1 MISSGQEFW
10 IPGAVRRRR
19 QHRQLGAGR
28 VSIVGRLRGAAVPTC
43 VVLIVVL
50 AVIIGGGEVRVAD
63 VEECSLGR
71 RLDADTRDGGY
82 EDVELA
88 EAGEERVEAGRF
100 EG

>member
-1 MISSGQEFW
+1 LLVIGVEHKGTACFG
-10 IPGAVRRRR
+10 IEGKRR
-19 QHRQLGAGR
+19 QDAICA
-28 VSIVGRLRGAAVPTC
+28 ST
-43 VVLIVVL
+43 
-50 AVIIGGGEVRVAD
+50 IGGGEVRVAD
-63 VEECSLGR
+63 VEECSPGR